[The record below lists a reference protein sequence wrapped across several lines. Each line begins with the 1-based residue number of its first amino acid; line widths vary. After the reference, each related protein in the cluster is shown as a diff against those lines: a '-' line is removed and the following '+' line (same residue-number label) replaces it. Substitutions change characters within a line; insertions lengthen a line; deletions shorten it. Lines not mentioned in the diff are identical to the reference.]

1 MRFVEIPTGSSLR
14 TFAVVFQTGDEVTSL
29 LKQFAIDQ
37 HLTAARFTAV
47 GGFSEATLGY
57 FLWSKRTYEPIPV
70 NEQVEV
76 LSFLGDVA
84 LDGNDPIVHAHVTVG
99 HRGGKVTGGHL
110 LRGIVRPTLEV
121 MLDELPEHL
130 QKSLDPA
137 AGIPLIDPSI
147 SSPETPG
154 ERRAGAD
161 QGDR

>member
-14 TFAVVFQTGDEVTSL
+14 TFAIVFQTGDEVSSL
-29 LKQFAIDQ
+29 LKSFAQEQ

-47 GGFSEATLGY
+47 GGFREATLGY
-57 FLWSKRTYEPIPV
+57 FVWEKRDYEPIAID
-70 NEQVEV
+70 EQVEV

-84 LDGNDPIVHAHVTVG
+84 LDDGVPVAHAHVTVG
-99 HRGGKVTGGHL
+99 HRGGRVTGGHL

-130 QKSLDPA
+130 QKSIDPA

-147 SSPETPG
+147 SYPDT
-154 ERRAGAD
+154 
-161 QGDR
+161 

>member
-14 TFAVVFQTGDEVTSL
+14 TFAIVFQTGDEVSSL
-29 LKQFAIDQ
+29 LKQFALEQ
-37 HLTAARFTAV
+37 GLTGARFTAV

-57 FLWSKRTYEPIPV
+57 FVWDRREYEPIPID
-70 NEQVEV
+70 EQVEV

-84 LDGNDPIVHAHVTVG
+84 LDGNDPVVHAHVTVG

-130 QKSLDPA
+130 QKTIDPA

-147 SSPETPG
+147 SY
-154 ERRAGAD
+154 
-161 QGDR
+161 